1 MDHAEWAA
9 QPELHD
15 PVLIAAFEGWNDA
28 GDAAT
33 TAVRWVRDHWAPHE
47 LATIDCEEFFDFTA
61 TRPNVRLEDGVTRCI
76 DWPDFELT
84 YGSLAGRDIVTLV
97 GTEPA
102 LKWRTF
108 SRQVLDIAEELDVG
122 FVLTL
127 GALLA
132 EVPHTKPTN
141 VIGTATDPEL
151 VTQLGLRRSGY
162 EGPTGIVG
170 ILQKACHDEG
180 LDSASLWAPVPA
192 YVPGAPSPKA
202 ALALVRRSAEILQVR
217 CDATDL
223 EIASAAYERQISA
236 VVRDDDDMTEYVET
250 LEQRW
255 DEAPDPDPGIVPSVD
270 DLVAEVEQF
279 LREQ

>member
-1 MDHAEWAA
+1 
-9 QPELHD
+9 
-15 PVLIAAFEGWNDA
+15 
-28 GDAAT
+28 
-33 TAVRWVRDHWAPHE
+33 
-47 LATIDCEEFFDFTA
+47 
-61 TRPNVRLEDGVTRCI
+61 
-76 DWPDFELT
+76 
-84 YGSLAGRDIVTLV
+84 
-97 GTEPA
+97 
-102 LKWRTF
+102 
-108 SRQVLDIAEELDVG
+108 
-122 FVLTL
+122 VLTL

-151 VTQLGLRRSGY
+151 IAQLGLRRSGY

-170 ILQKACHDEG
+170 VLQNACHAEG

-202 ALALVRRSAEILQVR
+202 ALALVRRTAEMLQVR

-223 EIASAAYERQISA
+223 EIASAAYERQVSA
-236 VVRDDDDMTEYVET
+236 VVRDDDDMTEYVED

-255 DEAPDPDPGIVPSVD
+255 DEEPDAEPGIVPSAD

>member
-1 MDHAEWAA
+1 MEHVEWLA
-9 QPELHD
+9 QPELQD
-15 PVLIAAFEGWNDA
+15 PILVAAFEGWNDA
-28 GDAAT
+28 GDAAS
-33 TAVRWVRDHWAPHE
+33 TAVRWMRDHWAPQP

-61 TRPNVRLEDGVTRCI
+61 TRPNVRLEDGVTRRI
-76 DWPDFELT
+76 DWPHFELT
-84 YGSLAGRDIVTLV
+84 YGSTSGRDIVTLV

-102 LKWRTF
+102 LRWRTF
-108 SRQVLDIAEELDVG
+108 CRQVLDIAEELDVG

-151 VTQLGLRRSGY
+151 IERLDLRRSGY

-170 ILQKACHDEG
+170 VLQNACHDAG

-202 ALALVRRSAEILQVR
+202 ALALVRRSAELLDVP

-223 EIASAAYERQISA
+223 EIASAAYERQITA
-236 VVRDDDDMTEYVET
+236 VVENDDDMTEYVED

-255 DEAPDPDPGIVPSVD
+255 DEAPDVVPSVE